1 LDQAAMS
8 SMKGWLF
15 EPATINEEKVAM
27 WVKVPVRFHLK

>member
-1 LDQAAMS
+1 
-8 SMKGWLF
+8 MKGWLF